1 MNPESFLA
9 TAWPALVD
17 WAQRTFRWCRTH
29 SRGVLFALGAAFVA
43 YVALFM
49 YQAKFNE
56 EIVIL
61 TAARGTSSWRSVDRI
76 VEKLRE
82 VERVPGVNY
91 TVRTETTNG
100 AEEIGE
106 RVRGDRRGN
115 VIGYYQNEKDPPL
128 DMRVLVPLD
137 YDYLQ
142 ILCRPQL
149 ITQEAQDGS
158 AYQFHDVL
166 GKLKHP
172 RVFAGPAGSETR
184 QLAESLFQRYGERLE
199 PLLNPAIDDWVQAES
214 ALKAGDIDLVFYMG
228 PFPSDTVDNFA
239 DGKSAV
245 LLGIDDVQEALA
257 RHEGDAF
264 LPVRLP
270 KNAYS
275 AEEWTISPPAAPATV
290 PQALTAMIKSFVRLT
305 MLPAPL
311 PTIDSALPQEVPAK
325 PSPSMSRG
333 KAPEISFRFCPRSL
347 ATVATRRLIVCSTAM
362 RRPDGSRI
370 AASVQSA
377 RGMVS

>member
-17 WAQRTFRWCRTH
+17 WTQRTFRWCRRH

-82 VERVPGVNY
+82 VERVPGVKY

-115 VIGYYQNEKDPPL
+115 VIGYYQNEKDPPS

-142 ILCRPQL
+142 ILCRPEL

-158 AYQFHDVL
+158 AYQFHDIL
-166 GKLKHP
+166 
-172 RVFAGPAGSETR
+172 R
-184 QLAESLFQRYGERLE
+184 
-199 PLLNPAIDDWVQAES
+199 
-214 ALKAGDIDLVFYMG
+214 
-228 PFPSDTVDNFA
+228 
-239 DGKSAV
+239 
-245 LLGIDDVQEALA
+245 
-257 RHEGDAF
+257 
-264 LPVRLP
+264 
-270 KNAYS
+270 
-275 AEEWTISPPAAPATV
+275 
-290 PQALTAMIKSFVRLT
+290 
-305 MLPAPL
+305 
-311 PTIDSALPQEVPAK
+311 
-325 PSPSMSRG
+325 
-333 KAPEISFRFCPRSL
+333 
-347 ATVATRRLIVCSTAM
+347 
-362 RRPDGSRI
+362 
-370 AASVQSA
+370 
-377 RGMVS
+377 